1 MSKEA
6 ERKELDY
13 VIIRL
18 HNSENHGALERLHL
32 GNWPKSSSSK
42 DSKPDD
48 LIPVLGETVFVAE
61 KGDGEMVGSIYY
73 YPRLVDVDIH
83 GLVVKKAYRKQ
94 GIAAELLKVA
104 EEQAGRDGFPRITI
118 EAASKKLVRYYG
130 SLGFRLLSNS
140 KKRLVKDIGAK

>member
-1 MSKEA
+1 MSPEA
-6 ERKELDY
+6 PRQLDY
-13 VIIRL
+13 VIIRP
-18 HNSENHGALERLHL
+18 HCRDDQDALQRLHL
-32 GNWPKSSSSK
+32 GNWPKTSSGKNSK
-42 DSKPDD
+42 SDD
-48 LIPVLGETVFVAE
+48 LIPKPGETVFVAE
-61 KGDGEMVGSIYY
+61 KGNGEMVGSIYY

-118 EAASKKLVRYYG
+118 EADSKKLIRYYER
-130 SLGFRLLSNS
+130 LGFSLISNS